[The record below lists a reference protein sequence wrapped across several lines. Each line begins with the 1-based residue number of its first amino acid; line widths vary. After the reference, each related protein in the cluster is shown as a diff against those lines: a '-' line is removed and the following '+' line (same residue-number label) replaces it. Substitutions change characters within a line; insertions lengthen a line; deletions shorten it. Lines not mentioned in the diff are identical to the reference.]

1 MWTVLS
7 FLALSWLVCRFA
19 LHTQPLTLVYDEFEK
34 MLVGIAILQARLRK
48 RSEVDEQLGE
58 LLDVVYRR
66 SGVLLGMP
74 GVS

>member
-1 MWTVLS
+1 MALGL
-7 FLALSWLVCRFA
+7 FALSCHVCRFA
-19 LHTQPLTLVYDEFEK
+19 LHTQPLTLDYDEFEK